1 MTARDDIDESD
12 AGEELADR
20 VVSQVRRRRTRRRVV
35 TVAAVAAVVAV
46 ALLFHSGGG
55 GAPAASGGSDAVHT
69 TRSAPSVSERAQIY
83 VAALSRNLHPGV
95 ARVPIYVHIHVCRS
109 VASAPAGCDDGGI
122 PVDVQREVTA
132 MLGDAVRFI
141 PQAPNPQ
148 GVEDPAVIT
157 FGELAVAG
165 DHATLGM
172 QTLCGPLCGQGQT
185 LVLAKAQGT
194 WRVTGTTGPE
204 WIS

>member
-1 MTARDDIDESD
+1 MTAWDDIDESD

-20 VVSQVRRRRTRRRVV
+20 VVSRVGRRRTRRRVV
-35 TVAAVAAVVAV
+35 TGVAVAAVVAV
-46 ALLFHSGGG
+46 ALLFQSGGG
-55 GAPAASGGSDAVHT
+55 GAPAASGGSDVVHT

-83 VAALSRNLHPGV
+83 VAALSRHLHPGA
-95 ARVPIYVHIHVCRS
+95 ARVPIYVHSSVCRS

-157 FGELAVAG
+157 FGELVVAG

>member
-1 MTARDDIDESD
+1 MTAWDDIDESD

-20 VVSQVRRRRTRRRVV
+20 VVSRVGRRRTRRRVV
-35 TVAAVAAVVAV
+35 TGVAVAAVVAV
-46 ALLFHSGGG
+46 ALLFLSGGG
-55 GAPAASGGSDAVHT
+55 GAPAASGGSDVVPT

-95 ARVPIYVHIHVCRS
+95 ARVPIYVHSHVSRS
-109 VASAPAGCDDGGI
+109 VATAPAGCDDGGI

-157 FGELAVAG
+157 FGELVVAG
-165 DHATLGM
+165 DHATLGT

-194 WRVTGTTGPE
+194 WRVTGTAGPE